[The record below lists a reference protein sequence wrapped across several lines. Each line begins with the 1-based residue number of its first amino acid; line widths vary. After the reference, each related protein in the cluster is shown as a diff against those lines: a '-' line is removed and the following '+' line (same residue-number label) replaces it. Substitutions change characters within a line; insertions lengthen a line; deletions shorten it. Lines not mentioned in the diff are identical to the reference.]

1 MPEALRVRKAAD
13 EDAEGIV
20 NVMGEVASERAL
32 GNRPCLTIEEQRR
45 YLRSLSDRESVHVAI
60 ADSGPVVGCQS
71 LDMYSPILSS
81 MAHVAQIGT
90 FILPA
95 WRRRGVGQ
103 ALFDVTLRFALSAG
117 YRKLV
122 ITVRA
127 SNASALSFYQSL
139 GFVECGRLSR
149 QVEID
154 GKEDD
159 EIILELFLDRR
170 V

>member
-1 MPEALRVRKAAD
+1 M
-13 EDAEGIV
+13 
-20 NVMGEVASERAL
+20 
-32 GNRPCLTIEEQRR
+32 
-45 YLRSLSDRESVHVAI
+45 HVAI
-60 ADSGPVVGCQS
+60 ADSGLVVGCQS

-81 MAHVAQIGT
+81 LAHVAQIGT

-95 WRRRGVGQ
+95 WRRQRVGQ
-103 ALFDVTLRFALSAG
+103 ALFDVTRRFALSAG

-139 GFVECGRLSR
+139 EFVECGRLSR

-170 V
+170 VCNQSAGGV